1 MKQKDNT
8 MWLKYSCLSIALIIS
23 PIHAMAEDN
32 DTYISLSVEND
43 NFGGG
48 TDKYYTSG
56 VRATWFDADIKV
68 PPVIDVLADKIP
80 TFDFNDKTATF
91 YTIGHNIYTP
101 EDITIANQPDKD
113 RPWAAFLYG
122 SVGMANIT
130 YNGDKPFHVDELE
143 FTLGVVG
150 PEALGEQTQKFVHK
164 HVSDSPKPRGWR
176 NQLNFEPGFM
186 VSWQRRVPYALSY
199 DFNNLNARI
208 EPNFSVTIGNI
219 RTNASAGATAILG
232 SSKHQDT
239 PQRVRPAIPGTG
251 VFFTEKNK
259 LNWQIFA
266 GAEARLVAHDIFLD
280 GNTFSNSHSVD
291 KKHFV
296 GDLSGGFSLTFDDYR
311 MSYTLNARSK
321 EFDGQ
326 DEESV
331 FGSITITKRF

>member
-1 MKQKDNT
+1 
-8 MWLKYSCLSIALIIS
+8 MWLKYVVLSGVLLTPCTSAL
-23 PIHAMAEDN
+23 AEDKN
-32 DTYISLSVEND
+32 NNSYISLSIEND
-43 NFGGG
+43 SLGGG
-48 TDKYYTSG
+48 TDRYYTSG

-101 EDITIANQPDKD
+101 EDINIATQPDKD

-122 SVGMANIT
+122 SVGLANIT
-130 YNGDKPFHVDELE
+130 DNGDRPFHVDELE

-150 PEALGEQTQKFVHK
+150 PEALGEQSQKFIHK
-164 HVSDSPKPRGWR
+164 HVSNSPKPRGWR

-186 VSWQRRVPYALSY
+186 ISWQRRIPYAISY
-199 DFNNLNARI
+199 DFSNINARI
-208 EPNFSVTIGNI
+208 EPNFSVTLGNI
-219 RTNASAGATAILG
+219 RTNASAGATLILG

-251 VFFTEKNK
+251 VFFTEKSK
-259 LNWQIFA
+259 LNWQLFA
-266 GAEARLVAHDIFLD
+266 GIDARLVAHDIFLD

-291 KKHFV
+291 KKYFV

-326 DEESV
+326 DKESV
-331 FGSITITKRF
+331 FGSITLTKRF